1 MVGAP
6 FSATR
11 RVAGQIKIICNLS
24 YNLSDAQRHALCN
37 TEPVKAESIG
47 IMEAAHGASDPSE
60 RGKQLLLS
68 QSLFHALQER

>member
-11 RVAGQIKIICNLS
+11 RVAEQIRIIFNLS
-24 YNLSDAQRHALCN
+24 YNLSAAQRNAVPN

-47 IMEAAHGASDPSE
+47 IV
-60 RGKQLLLS
+60 
-68 QSLFHALQER
+68 